1 MSVKFVI
8 INVER
13 ASYKHW
19 APFKIE
25 QFDMQQK
32 TLSNYAYNAYK
43 LKMSFYEFQL
53 HTYVIFN
60 TGQKAK

>member
-43 LKMSFYEFQL
+43 LKMSFYEFQ
-53 HTYVIFN
+53 
-60 TGQKAK
+60 